1 MATNPKY
8 PIEQGGPQPVNMGT
22 PRQQK
27 SLRLYVIGAAIVL
40 VLVVIF
46 LAVWLLQFGGGSQQE
61 QPKPHQTGAPS
72 GMFLLVLR

>member
-8 PIEQGGPQPVNMGT
+8 PLEPNRPQPVNLGT

-27 SLRLYVIGAAIVL
+27 SLRLFVIGAAIVVVL
-40 VLVVIF
+40 VLIF

-61 QPKPHQTGAPS
+61 QPKPHQSAPTGV
-72 GMFLLVLR
+72 FLPLLR